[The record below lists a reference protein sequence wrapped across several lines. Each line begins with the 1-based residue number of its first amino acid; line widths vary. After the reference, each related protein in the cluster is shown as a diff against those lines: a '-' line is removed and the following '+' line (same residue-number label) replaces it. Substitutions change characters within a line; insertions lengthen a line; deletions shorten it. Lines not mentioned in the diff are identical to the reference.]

1 MRVRSHKSPFCI
13 VSNAT
18 AQADYLS
25 WGAIGLLT
33 YCMSMPEDWEFKTKN
48 IWDSMKG
55 GRDQL
60 YRIFQ
65 ELIDQGHCLRI
76 YQPNPKA
83 PSLKGTVRYEIFDR
97 PEDCK
102 NRAIELS
109 EVEKFMDCKEEFKK
123 CFRHPGNRDTENW
136 DTGNREAGTQEVDFQ
151 GTYIHTDKETEEKET
166 KNKNATQ
173 RAGAREAPEQLR
185 CAALLKSGDLGQE
198 EQRQKPVKPKE
209 SQPRPVNTP
218 PREQNEAPAVLSQKD
233 QNKGSCADSDVSVKP
248 RDIRGRPVDIDSME
262 SDIYMRLGSTYDAG
276 TIKAAIHRV
285 KNTKSPIG
293 DVFRLTETICQAILA
308 ETEETPK
315 KKKRASD
322 EIPPNVVD
330 YRGKPTITWA
340 EYERLKAE
348 GKLEEYKRQMEK
360 N

>member
-1 MRVRSHKSPFCI
+1 MRVRSNKSPFCI

-18 AQADYLS
+18 AQSDYLS
-25 WGAIGLLT
+25 WAAIGLLT
-33 YCMSMPEDWEFKTKN
+33 YCLSMPEDWDFRPKN
-48 IWDSMKG
+48 IWDSSKG
-55 GRDQL
+55 GRNQL
-60 YRIFQ
+60 YRLFQ
-65 ELIDQGHCLRI
+65 ELIDNGHCLRI

-83 PSLKGTVRYEIFDR
+83 PSLKGTARYEIFDR

-109 EVEKFMDCKEEFKK
+109 QVEKFMDCKEEFKK
-123 CFRHPGNRDTENW
+123 CFRYPKNGETQSW
-136 DTGNREAGTQEVDFQ
+136 DSQNQEADFQ
-151 GTYIHTDKETEEKET
+151 GPSIHTDKETEEKET

-185 CAALLKSGDLGQE
+185 CAALLKSGDFDNE
-198 EQRQKPVKPKE
+198 EQGPKPMASKE
-209 SQPRPVNTP
+209 SQPRPLKAPSLN
-218 PREQNEAPAVLSQKD
+218 QNSAPAVLSQKD
-233 QNKGSCADSDVSVKP
+233 QDKASYAHSNDSSKP
-248 RDIRGRPVDIDSME
+248 RDIRGRPVDIDAME

-315 KKKRASD
+315 KKKRPSD
-322 EIPPNVVD
+322 ELPPNVKD
-330 YRGKPTITWA
+330 WRGKPTVSIG
-340 EYERLKAE
+340 ELDRLEAE
-348 GKLEEYKRQMEK
+348 GKLEEFINNLKKQGLYE
-360 N
+360 